1 MRDFIRACKG
11 GDPACS
17 NFNVAAP
24 FVEWMLLGVIAL
36 RVEGKLEY
44 DPVKMRFTN
53 NNEANKYL
61 KPYIRKGW
69 SWT

>member
-24 FVEWMLLGVIAL
+24 FVEWMLLGVAAL
-36 RVEGKLEY
+36 RTEGKPEY

-53 NNEANKYL
+53 NNSANQYL
-61 KPYIRKGW
+61 KPVLRKGW
-69 SWT
+69 SFV